1 MMRAATTRFTVLKSL
16 AVCLIAAGLLVSLR
30 AYSVPSARPE
40 DVGFSSE
47 RLQRIADTI
56 QRHIDARNIA
66 GAVTLVASGGRI
78 AHFEAH
84 GLMDLESKKPMTK
97 DTVFRIMSMTKPVT
111 AVAVMMLE
119 EEGRLRVTDPVS
131 KYIPEFTHVTV
142 GDARA
147 PVAREITIAHLLTHT
162 SGLPNGNI
170 AERSDDTLAAAMPR
184 LAQVPLSFQPG
195 SEWAYSGLLGPD
207 VLARIVEIVSG
218 QPYDR
223 FLRERIFDP
232 LGMKETSHYPTD
244 AQRPRVATLYT
255 RTATGL
261 VPREDTYSSRTYF
274 SGSAG
279 LLSTAED
286 YLQFAQMLAN
296 GGELNGRRL
305 LKAETV
311 RRIATNHVGDLFNG
325 KLNFPNR
332 GVGFGYL
339 VALIEDSRTAAWPL
353 PDGTFGWFGAYGT
366 QVWINQKER
375 LVTLL
380 MVQKFQGLSL
390 EYQRDFDSAVAQARL
405 K

>member
-47 RLQRIADTI
+47 RLQRIGDTI
-56 QRHIDARNIA
+56 QRHIDARDIA

-84 GLMDLESKKPMTK
+84 GLTDLESKKAMTK

-131 KYIPEFTHVTV
+131 KYIPEFAHATV

-170 AERSDDTLAAAMPR
+170 AERSEDTLAAAMPR
-184 LAQVPLSFQPG
+184 LAQIPLSFQPG

-218 QPYDR
+218 QSYDR

-232 LGMKETSHYPTD
+232 LGMKETSHYPSD

-261 VPREDTYSSRTYF
+261 VPRGDTYSSRTYF

-339 VALIEDSRTAAWPL
+339 VALVEDSRTAAWPL

-366 QVWINQKER
+366 QVWINPKDR
-375 LVTLL
+375 FVTLL

-390 EYQRDFDSAVAQARL
+390 EVQRDFDAAVAQARL